1 MRDMLLNSAA
11 PEHIQSEDEGMKCL
25 HRIKQTLEIRHLCPT
40 APDTLRVYPFKDSDP
55 FVISPIDDNLNLGE
69 DEETAAQTSKS
80 LFTQPP
86 HVHFVGNMQAYKE
99 ELLTSQA
106 PGKMHQEHVK
116 LISLPTFAK
125 SHSLVLLDL
134 ATWQSYEVVFDLQL
148 DDEMMEGHH
157 INTNANE
164 NEQMRD

>member
-1 MRDMLLNSAA
+1 MLLNSVS
-11 PEHIQSEDEGMKCL
+11 PEHIQQSKDEGMECL

-55 FVISPIDDNLNLGE
+55 FVISPIDDNLNLGD
-69 DEETAAQTSKS
+69 DEETTTQNSKS

-86 HVHFVGNMQAYKE
+86 HVYFVGNMQAYKE
-99 ELLTSQA
+99 ELLTDQA
-106 PGKMHQEHVK
+106 PGKMHQEHLK

-125 SHSLVLLDL
+125 SHSLVLMDM

-148 DDEMMEGHH
+148 DEMMNSSLNP
-157 INTNANE
+157 NTNAN
-164 NEQMRD
+164 NYEQMTD